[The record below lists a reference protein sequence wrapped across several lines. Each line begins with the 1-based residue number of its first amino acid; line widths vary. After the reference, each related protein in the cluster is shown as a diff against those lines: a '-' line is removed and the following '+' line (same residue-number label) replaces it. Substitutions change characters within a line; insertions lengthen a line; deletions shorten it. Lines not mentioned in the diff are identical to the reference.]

1 MKRGH
6 VRHRHQ
12 GQCPPRCRIDAPWQG
27 LVYVGRDPITK
38 RKRYKSVTRP
48 TKRAAEEATARLLA
62 RYGGKGRAPADL
74 TIADLLERWMVASG
88 LRPSTRERTRSII
101 DANIA
106 PHIGQMKLA
115 RLEGDDLDAL
125 YRHLLA
131 HGKKC
136 QVCWSR
142 IGRGLPALRD
152 GERYATSA
160 RARVAARCGAPT
172 PKGPCGKWARK
183 HDDCCERHG
192 GTGQERPLDRVHAG
206 DCVAGLPMTPGT
218 VRRVHNVL
226 RSALEWAAKKRHW
239 IDHNPAEDA
248 TPPGQTRPKGR
259 PPGRDDVARIL
270 EDARRADFEWFCWL
284 RLDAVTGARR
294 GEVCALQW
302 RDMDW
307 TAGAV
312 TMEWSIAPDTDA
324 QGRPVLD
331 ARGRRQLVRGPTKA
345 DTSKR
350 LELDPI
356 TVALLDELRR
366 TRTAGL
372 GAPPRPESYVFS
384 PDPAGRAPWRPDTM
398 TQRFRRL
405 RARLDLDGVTLK
417 DLRHWAASNML
428 LGGIDLVRAAAT
440 TGHEKETLLRY
451 YAKYLGGGREAVALL
466 ARLVDE
472 AGERADG

>member
-172 PKGPCGKWARK
+172 P
-183 HDDCCERHG
+183 
-192 GTGQERPLDRVHAG
+192 T
-206 DCVAGLPMTPGT
+206 
-218 VRRVHNVL
+218 
-226 RSALEWAAKKRHW
+226 
-239 IDHNPAEDA
+239 
-248 TPPGQTRPKGR
+248 
-259 PPGRDDVARIL
+259 
-270 EDARRADFEWFCWL
+270 
-284 RLDAVTGARR
+284 
-294 GEVCALQW
+294 
-302 RDMDW
+302 
-307 TAGAV
+307 
-312 TMEWSIAPDTDA
+312 
-324 QGRPVLD
+324 
-331 ARGRRQLVRGPTKA
+331 
-345 DTSKR
+345 
-350 LELDPI
+350 
-356 TVALLDELRR
+356 
-366 TRTAGL
+366 
-372 GAPPRPESYVFS
+372 
-384 PDPAGRAPWRPDTM
+384 
-398 TQRFRRL
+398 
-405 RARLDLDGVTLK
+405 
-417 DLRHWAASNML
+417 
-428 LGGIDLVRAAAT
+428 
-440 TGHEKETLLRY
+440 
-451 YAKYLGGGREAVALL
+451 
-466 ARLVDE
+466 
-472 AGERADG
+472 